1 MEGSELV
8 VVQVAEKGGSRAAAL
23 QTGRAFGF
31 ERAKNSR
38 PLGGGEGR
46 LSLILREK

>member
-31 ERAKNSR
+31 ERAK
-38 PLGGGEGR
+38 
-46 LSLILREK
+46 K